1 MSSNDVLVLVQRLK
15 DLTIARQ
22 RINEE
27 EQRIIS
33 LLEEALPATTSV
45 PPPVVIADD
54 PVVFSIDDRVRILNE
69 TRKSGLGLFLNR
81 GYNSDKDRIATVTSV
96 SGDRVWFI
104 TDNGEKTWRKA
115 KNLHKIES

>member
-1 MSSNDVLVLVQRLK
+1 MSSNNVLVLVQRLK

-27 EQRIIS
+27 EQRIIT

-54 PVVFSIDDRVRILNE
+54 PVVYSKDDRVRILNE